1 MNTPRRL
8 SGTTLTEL
16 LIMLSVIGIVL
27 GIGGT
32 VLSGALNR
40 IATMAARD
48 ALAASISRARTIAL
62 AHGGASVL
70 IELNEG
76 RVEVRPAD
84 QPRVLGSQHLRST
97 YGVTLSVDGSQVE
110 TISLRFD
117 ALGIGRMSNRTIRI
131 RRGSAESGLTVS
143 SYGRVRRW

>member
-1 MNTPRRL
+1 
-8 SGTTLTEL
+8 
-16 LIMLSVIGIVL
+16 MLSVIGIVL

-131 RRGSAESGLTVS
+131 RRGGAESGLTVS